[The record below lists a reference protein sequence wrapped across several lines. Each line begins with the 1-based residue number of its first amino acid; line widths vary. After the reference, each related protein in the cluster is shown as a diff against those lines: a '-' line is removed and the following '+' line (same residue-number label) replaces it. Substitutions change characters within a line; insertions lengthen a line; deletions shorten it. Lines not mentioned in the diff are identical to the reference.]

1 MGQNAGGC
9 REWFWAFVL
18 EKYTVYRIAPSR
30 GRDVIKEVLGE
41 DYNGLVGR
49 DGWAAYNCLTKAR
62 HQSCLAHH
70 LARAR
75 NILEFDHRGAAR
87 VPHAVTRILKAALVL
102 RDRRPEISAHGFA
115 VARGRIEARMNRLLS
130 WRPTWSPN
138 RKFLRHLRNE
148 RPHLFT
154 FLYRPEIEATNWP
167 AEQAIR
173 PAVITRKVCGGGNRT
188 DRGVYAQQIL
198 ASIIRTCVQQG
209 RDALEIFVRA
219 FHARRPVR
227 FALAHGPSG

>member
-1 MGQNAGGC
+1 MATANDIIKGAFGKTGIYQPEDSIPAESTTQALAALNDWPAAGTVLYASGQVL
-9 REWFWAFVL
+9 REYMVVATRGL
-18 EKYTVYRIAPSR
+18 EQ
-30 GRDVIKEVLGE
+30 
-41 DYNGLVGR
+41 NGLGLNR
-49 DGWAAYNCLTKAR
+49 EDA
-62 HQSCLAHH
+62 LADV
-70 LARAR
+70 A
-75 NILEFDHRGAAR
+75 EFRSRLR
-87 VPHAVTRILKAALVL
+87 VLKAALVL

-219 FHARRPVR
+219 FHARRPIR